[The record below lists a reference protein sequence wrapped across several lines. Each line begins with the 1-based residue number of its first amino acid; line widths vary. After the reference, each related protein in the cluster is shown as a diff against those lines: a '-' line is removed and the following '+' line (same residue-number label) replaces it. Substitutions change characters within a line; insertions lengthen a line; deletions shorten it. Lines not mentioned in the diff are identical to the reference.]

1 MCGIIGYTGRENA
14 TPYLVSGLEALEYRG
29 YDSVGIAE
37 ECCGVGDGIYAAV
50 REMTGSYAFVVMH
63 KSHPVSFTPYAKKAR
78 SLPLKQSTDVCLL
91 PMLPQS

>member
-37 ECCGVGDGIYAAV
+37 ECGGDYIIVKTKGKIERLKKLLENTKAEKSVCGIGRLQTAN
-50 REMTGSYAFVVMH
+50 
-63 KSHPVSFTPYAKKAR
+63 PAKQTLIRTEKATR
-78 SLPLKQSTDVCLL
+78 S
-91 PMLPQS
+91 